1 MEFYKLNLD
10 SRLQQGITDNSYT
23 ELTDVQE
30 QTLSKTLQGRD
41 VAVQSQTGTG
51 KTAAFLITIME
62 RLSKKTSPDHKF
74 ALIIVPTRE
83 LAVQIEKEALQ
94 LCRHM
99 KCSVG
104 SFYGGIGYT
113 RQLESLRK
121 GLDIAIGTPGRLL
134 DFSQKGYLQLKNVE
148 VLVIDEADRMFD
160 MGFLPDITKLI
171 QKMPSR
177 KYRQSM
183 LFSATLNRFSRTVAY
198 KHMND
203 PDFIELTPDQMTV
216 DTISQE
222 LYHVKSHIKLNLLLG
237 ILKAETPQN
246 ALIFTNTRHV
256 AFRLSQKLK
265 GNGYRCQHLTGDL
278 PQNRRLKV
286 IDDFIK
292 GKFSLLVATDVAAR
306 GLHIDNL
313 DMVFNYDI
321 PLDCENYVHR
331 IGRTARAGKK
341 GKAIT
346 LAIEGT
352 ASHLK
357 AIESFIG
364 MSIPV
369 QPENFDLIAN
379 DRSYLDP
386 QRLRSSD
393 YNRSR
398 NEKRPHYRG
407 RKTYRSSHSQSQTY
421 AR

>member
-10 SRLQQGITDNSYT
+10 SSLQKGITDIGYT

-30 QTLSKTLQGRD
+30 QTLSKTLQGKD

-62 RLSKKTSPDHKF
+62 RLTKKTSPDHKF

-99 KCSVG
+99 KCAVG
-104 SFYGGIGYT
+104 SFYGGVGYT

-121 GLDIAIGTPGRLL
+121 GVDIVIGTPGRLL

-148 VLVIDEADRMFD
+148 ILVIDEADRMFD

-171 QKMPSR
+171 QKMPSQ
-177 KYRQSM
+177 KHRQSM
-183 LFSATLNRFSRTVAY
+183 LYSATLNRFSRTVAY
-198 KHMND
+198 KHMNN

-286 IDDFIK
+286 IDDFMK

-321 PLDCENYVHR
+321 PQDCENYVHR

-341 GKAIT
+341 GKAVT

-357 AIESFIG
+357 AIEKFIG

-386 QRLRSSD
+386 HRQRSSD
-393 YNRSR
+393 FNRFR
-398 NEKRPHYRG
+398 NEKRPYSRG

>member
-10 SRLQQGITDNSYT
+10 SRLQQGITDNRYT

-74 ALIIVPTRE
+74 ALILVPTRE

-99 KCSVG
+99 KCAVG
-104 SFYGGIGYT
+104 SFYGGVGYT

-148 VLVIDEADRMFD
+148 ILVIDEADRMFD

-171 QKMPSR
+171 QKMPPQ

-357 AIESFIG
+357 AIEKFIG
-364 MSIPV
+364 MTIPV
-369 QPENFDLIAN
+369 QPENFDLISN

-386 QRLRSSD
+386 HRQRSSA

-398 NEKRPHYRG
+398 NEKHPHYRG

>member
-1 MEFYKLNLD
+1 MEFYELNLD
-10 SRLQQGITDNSYT
+10 SRLQRGITDKGYT

-30 QTLSKTLQGRD
+30 QTLSKTLEGRD

-51 KTAAFLITIME
+51 KTAAFLITMME
-62 RLSKKTSPDHKF
+62 RLAKKTSPDKKF
-74 ALIIVPTRE
+74 SLIIVPTRE

-94 LCRHM
+94 LCQHM
-99 KCSVG
+99 KCAVG
-104 SFYGGIGYT
+104 SFYGGVGYT
-113 RQLESLRK
+113 RQLEFLRK

-148 VLVIDEADRMFD
+148 ILVIDEADRMFD

-171 QKMPSR
+171 QKMPSQ
-177 KYRQSM
+177 KHRQSM

-256 AFRLSQKLK
+256 AYRLSQKLK
-265 GNGYRCQHLTGDL
+265 SNGYKCQHLTGDL

-286 IDDFIK
+286 MDDFIK

-321 PLDCENYVHR
+321 PQDCENYVHR

-341 GKAIT
+341 GKAVT

-364 MSIPV
+364 MRIPV

-386 QRLRSSD
+386 HRLRSSD
-393 YNRSR
+393 NNRSR
-398 NEKRPHYRG
+398 NEKRPNYRG

>member
-10 SRLQQGITDNSYT
+10 FSLQKGITDIGYT

-30 QTLSKTLQGRD
+30 QTLSKTLQGKD

-83 LAVQIEKEALQ
+83 LAVQIEKEALP

-99 KCSVG
+99 KCKVG
-104 SFYGGIGYT
+104 SFYGGVGYT

-121 GLDIAIGTPGRLL
+121 GVDIVIGTPGRLL

-148 VLVIDEADRMFD
+148 ILVIDEADRMFD

-171 QKMPSR
+171 QKMPSQ
-177 KYRQSM
+177 KHRQSM
-183 LFSATLNRFSRTVAY
+183 LYSATLNRFSRTVAY
-198 KHMND
+198 KHMNN

-286 IDDFIK
+286 IDDFMK

-321 PLDCENYVHR
+321 PQDCENYVHR

-341 GKAIT
+341 GKAVT

-357 AIESFIG
+357 AIEKFIG

-386 QRLRSSD
+386 HRKRPSD
-393 YNRSR
+393 FNRFR
-398 NEKRPHYRG
+398 NEKRPYSRG
-407 RKTYRSSHSQSQTY
+407 RK
-421 AR
+421 

>member
-10 SRLQQGITDNSYT
+10 SSLQKGITDIGYT

-62 RLSKKTSPDHKF
+62 RLSKKTSVDHKF

-99 KCSVG
+99 KCAVG
-104 SFYGGIGYT
+104 SFYGGVGYT

-121 GLDIAIGTPGRLL
+121 GVDIVIGTPGRLL

-148 VLVIDEADRMFD
+148 ILVIDEADRMFD

-171 QKMPSR
+171 QKMPSQ
-177 KYRQSM
+177 KHRQSM
-183 LFSATLNRFSRTVAY
+183 LYSATLNRFSRTVAY
-198 KHMND
+198 KHMNN

-286 IDDFIK
+286 IDDFMK

-321 PLDCENYVHR
+321 PQDCENYVHR

-341 GKAIT
+341 GKAVT

-357 AIESFIG
+357 AIEKFIG

-386 QRLRSSD
+386 QRKRPSD
-393 YNRSR
+393 FNRVR
-398 NEKRPHYRG
+398 NEKRPYSRG

>member
-10 SRLQQGITDNSYT
+10 SSLQKGITDIGYT

-30 QTLSKTLQGRD
+30 QTLSKTLQGKD

-51 KTAAFLITIME
+51 KTAAFLITMME

-99 KCSVG
+99 KCKVG
-104 SFYGGIGYT
+104 SFYGGVGYT

-121 GLDIAIGTPGRLL
+121 GVDIVIGTPGRLL

-148 VLVIDEADRMFD
+148 ILVIDEADRMFD

-171 QKMPSR
+171 QKMPSQ
-177 KYRQSM
+177 KHRQSM
-183 LFSATLNRFSRTVAY
+183 LYSATLNRFSRVVAY

-265 GNGYRCQHLTGDL
+265 GNGYKCQHLTGDL

-286 IDDFIK
+286 IDDFMK
-292 GKFSLLVATDVAAR
+292 GRFSLLVATDVAAR

-321 PLDCENYVHR
+321 PQDCENYVHR

-341 GKAIT
+341 GKAVT

-357 AIESFIG
+357 AIEKFIG

-386 QRLRSSD
+386 HSKRPSD
-393 YNRSR
+393 FNRFR
-398 NEKRPHYRG
+398 NEKRPYSRG

>member
-10 SRLQQGITDNSYT
+10 SSLQKGITDIGYT

-30 QTLSKTLQGRD
+30 QTLSKTLQGKD

-99 KCSVG
+99 KCAVG
-104 SFYGGIGYT
+104 SFYGGVGYT

-121 GLDIAIGTPGRLL
+121 GVDIVIGTPGRLL

-148 VLVIDEADRMFD
+148 ILVIDEADRMFD

-171 QKMPSR
+171 QKMPSQ
-177 KYRQSM
+177 KHRQSM
-183 LFSATLNRFSRTVAY
+183 LYSATLNRFSRTVAY
-198 KHMND
+198 KHMNN

-286 IDDFIK
+286 IDDFMK

-321 PLDCENYVHR
+321 PQDCENYVHR

-341 GKAIT
+341 GKAVT

-357 AIESFIG
+357 AIEKFIG

-386 QRLRSSD
+386 QRKRPSD
-393 YNRSR
+393 FNRFR
-398 NEKRPHYRG
+398 NEKRPYSRG